1 MKTTPSLR
9 VSPREMTALA
19 VTIVLLGGTAL
30 TRADSTELSQ
40 GWAFRSQ
47 TGLADTGAT
56 ISQPGYNVSSWY
68 PISLPSTVMAG
79 LVANGVYTNVFF
91 GTNLQAVPDL
101 TPQNWWYRGEFIAPA
116 NPAGGQFWLRF
127 KGIAYRGKIY
137 LNGTAVDTN
146 AVGTMVNHE
155 YNVTS
160 LIHAGS
166 SNALAVLVTPTLSSG
181 NNLSYWYV
189 DWNPKPP
196 DMNAGI
202 CNKVLFDNSG
212 PVVLRDPY
220 VKTVLPLPATNSAD
234 LTVYVDAVNGSSSSV
249 TGSLSG
255 IITKAGYSSITF
267 TQNVILNPGERRE
280 ISFAPDTFTQLHV
293 INPYMWWPIPLR
305 LPELYNLQL

>member
-1 MKTTPSLR
+1 MPVILVPS
-9 VSPREMTALA
+9 
-19 VTIVLLGGTAL
+19 
-30 TRADSTELSQ
+30 D
-40 GWAFRSQ
+40 
-47 TGLADTGAT
+47 TGLLKFHWAMTVGAT
-56 ISQPGYNVSSWY
+56 AR
-68 PISLPSTVMAG
+68 TVR
-79 LVANGVYTNVFF
+79 N
-91 GTNLQAVPDL
+91 
-101 TPQNWWYRGEFIAPA
+101 
-116 NPAGGQFWLRF
+116 
-127 KGIAYRGKIY
+127 
-137 LNGTAVDTN
+137 
-146 AVGTMVNHE
+146 
-155 YNVTS
+155 TS
-160 LIHAGS
+160 
-166 SNALAVLVTPTLSSG
+166 VLVTPPLSSG

-293 INPYMWWPIPLR
+293 INPSLWWPIPLGRPARTALFRHRGPCR
-305 LPELYNLQL
+305 LNRELRVQAC